1 MKSILVAT
9 TNAGKLQEFRF
20 LFKDLNVE
28 ILSLLDFPA
37 VEIPKE
43 TGETFEENA
52 MIKANFYFTA
62 FNIPVIVEDSGFC
75 IKELQNLP
83 GVHSADWGMNGDFSE
98 GIARI
103 YEMLNGRNSEA
114 FFVSVAVF
122 KSVEKCEISRGE
134 VSGFIAEKPRGTNG
148 FGFDPCF
155 IPNSCEKTFGE
166 MTLEEKSRFSH
177 RKIAIQN
184 LLTKL

>member
-43 TGETFEENA
+43 TGENFEENA
-52 MIKANFYFTA
+52 MIKANFYFKA

-75 IKELQNLP
+75 VKELQNLP
-83 GVHSADWGMNGDFSE
+83 GVHSADWGINGDFSE
-98 GIARI
+98 GISKI
-103 YEMLNGRNSEA
+103 YEMLNGGKSEA

-122 KSVEKCEISRGE
+122 KSAEKFEISRGE
-134 VSGFIAEKPRGTNG
+134 VLGFVSEKARGANG
-148 FGFDPCF
+148 FGFDACF
-155 IPNSCEKTFGE
+155 IPHSCEKTFGE